1 MISRRVEQVF
11 PLLIFSLLVCQPNPK
26 GTVQAQVYLPEWA
39 KGAVWY
45 QIFPERF
52 RNGDASNDPIA
63 SRTLG
68 HNHAEEW
75 QVSPWTSNWYKLQP
89 WERKH
94 SEDFYAENVF
104 NRMYGGDLL
113 GVIDKLDY
121 LADLGVTALYFTP
134 IFESPS
140 SHKYDASTWHHIEAD
155 FGGNRDADLELMHKE
170 KKDTTAWAWSSAD
183 SVFLKLI
190 KAAHARGMRVVIDG
204 AFNHV
209 GREFWAFQDVL
220 AQQQK
225 SRYADW
231 FDIKQW
237 DDPATPINEM
247 KYQGWWNV
255 WTLPEFREDENGLPA
270 GPKAYAWA
278 ITKRWMDP
286 NGDGNPEDG
295 VDGWRLDATK
305 DVSPKFWR
313 EWCAY
318 ARRLNPEVYLSAE
331 IWSEAPEWISNEMF
345 NSIMNYPFAYATM
358 KFFINQKRATLLPGE
373 FQEELLRLLKVYPES
388 VNFGLMN
395 LVNTHDTDRLASMIR
410 NPDLDYDQK
419 RSPRYNPAYDPAK
432 PSAADVKTQ
441 KMIITFQATFP
452 GAPMI
457 FYGDEAGL
465 WGGDDP
471 DCRKPMIWPEF
482 EYETETYEGI
492 GRNDKPGAVAF
503 DHDLHQHY
511 RRLMRLRQN
520 HPALRLGTFAPLLA
534 DDARRLFGFAR
545 HASND
550 TVLAYFN
557 LDEREH
563 ALRLPGGSWQDILGS
578 NIVQMTGGESVL
590 KLPAKTAAV
599 AVRLRNDR

>member
-1 MISRRVEQVF
+1 MKSNT
-11 PLLIFSLLVCQPNPK
+11 FS
-26 GTVQAQVYLPEWA
+26 APEWA
-39 KGAVWY
+39 KRAVWY

-52 RNGDASNDPIA
+52 RNGDPKNDPTINDIEGA
-63 SRTLG
+63 YPHDTS
-68 HNHAEEW
+68 
-75 QVSPWTSNWYKLQP
+75 SPWQIHPWTADWYELQP
-89 WERKH
+89 YERKNGK
-94 SEDFYAENVF
+94 DIWF
-104 NRMYGGDLL
+104 NLQRRRYGGDLQGIL
-113 GVIDKLDY
+113 DKFDY
-121 LADLGVTALYFTP
+121 LQKLGINAIYLTP
-134 IFESPS
+134 VFESPS
-140 SHKYDASTWHHIEAD
+140 LHKYDATTYHHID
-155 FGGNRDADLELMHKE
+155 PNFGPDPEWDRKIIASETGHDP
-170 KKDTTAWAWSSAD
+170 TTWKWTSAD
-183 SVFLKLI
+183 RLMLHLI
-190 KAAHARGMRVVIDG
+190 NEVHRRGMRIIFDG
-204 AFNHV
+204 VFNHI
-209 GREFWAFQDVL
+209 GLNHWAFRDV
-220 AQQQK
+220 AQRQQA
-225 SRYADW
+225 SRYRDW
-231 FDIKQW
+231 FKIQSWHNAK
-237 DDPATPINEM
+237 TGESF
-247 KYQGWWNV
+247 KYQGWWSLKE
-255 WTLPEFREDENGLPA
+255 LPEWQQDENGIVA
-270 GPKAYAWA
+270 GPRDYIFA

-286 NGDGNPEDG
+286 NGDGNPGDG

-358 KFFINQKRATLLPGE
+358 KFFINQRRATLLPGE
-373 FQEELLRLLKVYPES
+373 FQAELLRLLKVYPES
-388 VNFGLMN
+388 VNLGLMN
-395 LVNTHDTDRLASMIR
+395 LVNTHDTDRLANMIR

-441 KMIITFQATFP
+441 KMIITFQAAFP

-457 FYGDEAGL
+457 FYGDEAGM

-511 RRLMRLRQN
+511 RRLMRLRRN
-520 HPALRLGTFAPLLA
+520 HPALRLGTFAPLLV